1 MNYILSI
8 LEANPTLY
16 IGEIQQRLLEAQ
28 DCNVSIATICCA
40 VRRLVLTHKKVAW
53 EALERDESVWATWVA
68 EYRDVPMHTCIWLDE
83 LSIDDCTNQL
93 QNVYAACGCV
103 LFRDK
108 DFQYSLPWVL
118 MESLHWTS
126 LKDQSQKNDSLHFSK
141 SRASLWILIDVGFR
155 TYPLTW
161 SPQGHHLGQLCYSS

>member
-1 MNYILSI
+1 MNYISSI

-16 IGEIQQRLLEAQ
+16 IDEIQQRLLKAQ

-53 EALERDESVWATWVA
+53 EVLERDELVWATWVA

-93 QNVYAACGCV
+93 QNVYAACGCACV
-103 LFRDK
+103 
-108 DFQYSLPWVL
+108 Q
-118 MESLHWTS
+118 
-126 LKDQSQKNDSLHFSK
+126 
-141 SRASLWILIDVGFR
+141 
-155 TYPLTW
+155 
-161 SPQGHHLGQLCYSS
+161 